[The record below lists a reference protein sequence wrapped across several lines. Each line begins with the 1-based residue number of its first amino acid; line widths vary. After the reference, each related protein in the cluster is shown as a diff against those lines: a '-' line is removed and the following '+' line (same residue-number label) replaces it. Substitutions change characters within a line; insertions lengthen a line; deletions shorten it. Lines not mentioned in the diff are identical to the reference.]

1 MNVAQIIDQARDRT
15 WITASELSD
24 TKAVRELNF
33 AYYKI
38 WQEIALIDRNY
49 WIDERT
55 ENLTWW
61 VNRYPLL
68 LPGSS
73 THWQIFVDQ
82 LLLKY
87 KTTDT
92 YHKQAQEIDWNNISF
107 DQLLLENLGSEQQP
121 YYIITDNELV
131 IFPKPKVSIWWW
143 LRLRAYKRPYD
154 LTIFSVET
162 DILLERE
169 YHDIL
174 TFYLV
179 VSLYRQ
185 AKQIDLVQFSQ
196 AEYDRK
202 KIEMMRNIKR
212 RSTRPMMGIQTDL
225 SRYTRWS

>member
-1 MNVAQIIDQARDRT
+1 MNVSEIIEQARDRT
-15 WITASELSD
+15 WITSSEFSD

-33 AYYKI
+33 SYYKL

-49 WIDERT
+49 WLDEWT
-55 ENLTWW
+55 DNLTWW

-68 LPGSS
+68 LPGVG
-73 THWQIFVDQ
+73 THWQIFIDQ
-82 LLLKY
+82 VLLKY

-92 YHKQAQEIDWNNISF
+92 YHRQAQEIDWNNIGVDWWLIESRGN
-107 DQLLLENLGSEQQP
+107 ESQP
-121 YYIITDNELV
+121 YYVITDNELV
-131 IFPKPKVSIWWW
+131 IFPTPKVSIWGW

-154 LTIFSVET
+154 LTISSIET

-169 YHDIL
+169 YHDVL

-179 VSLYRQ
+179 ISLYRQ
-185 AKQIDLVQFSQ
+185 AKQVNMIQFSQ

-202 KIEMMRNIKR
+202 KLEMMRNIKR

-225 SRYTRWS
+225 SRYTRWL